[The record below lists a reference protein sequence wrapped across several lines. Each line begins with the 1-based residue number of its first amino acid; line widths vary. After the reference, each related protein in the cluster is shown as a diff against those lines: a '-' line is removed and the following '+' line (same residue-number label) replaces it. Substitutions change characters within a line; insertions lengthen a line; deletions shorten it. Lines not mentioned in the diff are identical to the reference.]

1 MEQIRRVVHGDRIE
15 YLRESD
21 GFRHREDGPAVIWA
35 DGRWSWW
42 LNGRLHCQDGPAWY
56 CDGSEIWFLN
66 GLRHRI
72 GGPAVQESN
81 GTEIWY
87 QSGLR
92 HCESGPAVRTV
103 SGACEWYLW
112 GALIDF
118 DEWAQRVE
126 VSDHQKLLLMLR
138 WSEHDRDQA

>member
-1 MEQIRRVVHGDRIE
+1 MDQIRRVVHGDRIE
-15 YLRESD
+15 YLRVSD

-35 DGRWSWW
+35 DGRVSWW
-42 LNGRLHCQDGPAWY
+42 LNGRLHRQDGPAMIDPNGTW
-56 CDGSEIWFLN
+56 SEVWFLN
-66 GLRHRI
+66 GLRHRAA
-72 GGPAVQESN
+72 GPAVLENN

-87 QSGLR
+87 QTGLR
-92 HCESGPAVRTV
+92 HCETGPAVRTV

-118 DEWAQRVE
+118 DEWAQRVG

-138 WSEHDRDQA
+138 WSKHD